1 MSRINTPLLLQ
12 GGLYL
17 LVASIP
23 FEYPERSIPLE
34 IPTLT
39 GAVFLLGT
47 LFYPRRCYGRVPAAV
62 VWFAV
67 YLIAF
72 LLSMIASGGDF
83 AAPAISEFVVVL
95 QGILV
100 LLAAGNLMQDERV
113 ATRALAT
120 LVGACVL
127 DGTHAGGLA
136 DAIGGHVAGHILHG
150 VVDTE
155 ALPFVGFART
165 TSAVWTGGERVS
177 ALGQNAN
184 SAAMILAAGLIAL
197 IGLAYEQ
204 RGSRSR
210 LILTGLLGALLGFA
224 VLETG
229 SRGGLASLVGGV
241 LVFALA
247 ADTLRTRLRNAVIAA
262 LAIALLI
269 LGILHL
275 PVIKNRLE
283 DSMKTGNMA
292 GREQLYPA
300 LWTMFLEK
308 PALGWGPV
316 ANTYEL
322 AARIGERERP
332 LRAARNIVLEL
343 VTATGIIGAI
353 PFLLGGWLCVRAAW
367 RSRRGPHGVL
377 PLALFCSV
385 LISNMSGDWIAAKLI
400 WVVLAGAGDKA
411 FCVGGDLKERQG
423 MTDEVWRAQ
432 HVIFEAGAARVLHC
446 PVPVIAAVEGFAMG
460 GGCELAVLSDFIVA
474 SETAVFAVPEV
485 TLGIFPGIGGTQL
498 LPRIIGGPLAKEM
511 IFTGRRIAA
520 PEAKAI
526 GLVNH
531 LVPAGQARA
540 KALEIAATIAA
551 NGPVAVRQAKKAINW
566 GGETDLETGMALAIE
581 AYNVTVVT
589 EDRME
594 GVRAFNEKR
603 KPRFQGK

>member
-1 MSRINTPLLLQ
+1 MNRIAGSRAGRNTDRLLQ
-12 GGLYL
+12 AGLYL

-47 LFYPRRCYGRVPAAV
+47 LFHPRRCYGRVPAPV
-62 VWFAV
+62 FWFGV

-72 LLSMIASGGDF
+72 LLSMIVSGGEY
-83 AAPAISEFVVVL
+83 ASPAVSEFVVVL
-95 QGILV
+95 QGVLV
-100 LLAAGNLMQDERV
+100 LLAAGNLMRDERV
-113 ATRALAT
+113 ATRAMAA
-120 LVGACVL
+120 LVAACVVR
-127 DGTHAGGLA
+127 G
-136 DAIGGHVAGHILHG
+136 
-150 VVDTE
+150 
-155 ALPFVGFART
+155 ALPFLGFART

-184 SAAMILAAGLIAL
+184 SAAMILAAGLITL
-197 IGLAYEQ
+197 IGLAYGR
-204 RGSRSR
+204 RGSRSG

-308 PALGWGPV
+308 PGLGWGPV

-322 AARIGERERP
+322 ASRIGERERP
-332 LRAARNIVLEL
+332 LRAAHNIVLEL
-343 VTATGIIGAI
+343 LTATGIVGAI
-353 PFLLGGWLCVRAAW
+353 PFLVGSWLCVRAAW

-385 LISNMSGDWIAAKLI
+385 LISNMSGDWIAGKLI
-400 WVVLAGAGDKA
+400 WVVLAYALAGEKWQPTGLRLRMLA
-411 FCVGGDLKERQG
+411 PTRPALSL
-423 MTDEVWRAQ
+423 
-432 HVIFEAGAARVLHC
+432 ARVL
-446 PVPVIAAVEGFAMG
+446 
-460 GGCELAVLSDFIVA
+460 
-474 SETAVFAVPEV
+474 
-485 TLGIFPGIGGTQL
+485 
-498 LPRIIGGPLAKEM
+498 
-511 IFTGRRIAA
+511 AA
-520 PEAKAI
+520 PS
-526 GLVNH
+526 
-531 LVPAGQARA
+531 AG
-540 KALEIAATIAA
+540 
-551 NGPVAVRQAKKAINW
+551 
-566 GGETDLETGMALAIE
+566 D
-581 AYNVTVVT
+581 
-589 EDRME
+589 
-594 GVRAFNEKR
+594 
-603 KPRFQGK
+603 GKF

>member
-47 LFYPRRCYGRVPAAV
+47 LFYPRHCYGRVPAAV

-95 QGILV
+95 QGVLV
-100 LLAAGNLMQDERV
+100 LLAAGNLMQDEKV
-113 ATRALAT
+113 ATRAMAT
-120 LVGACVL
+120 LVGACAVR
-127 DGTHAGGLA
+127 A
-136 DAIGGHVAGHILHG
+136 
-150 VVDTE
+150 
-155 ALPFVGFART
+155 ALPFLGFART

-197 IGLAYEQ
+197 IGLAYGQ

-332 LRAARNIVLEL
+332 LRAAHNIVLEL

-385 LISNMSGDWIAAKLI
+385 LISNMSGDWIAGKLI
-400 WVVLAGAGDKA
+400 WVVLAYA
-411 FCVGGDLKERQG
+411 FASEKWQPSGLRLRVPAPTQPALSL
-423 MTDEVWRAQ
+423 
-432 HVIFEAGAARVLHC
+432 ARV
-446 PVPVIAAVEGFAMG
+446 PAA
-460 GGCELAVLSDFIVA
+460 
-474 SETAVFAVPEV
+474 PN
-485 TLGIFPGIGGTQL
+485 
-498 LPRIIGGPLAKEM
+498 PR
-511 IFTGRRIAA
+511 GRR
-520 PEAKAI
+520 
-526 GLVNH
+526 
-531 LVPAGQARA
+531 
-540 KALEIAATIAA
+540 
-551 NGPVAVRQAKKAINW
+551 
-566 GGETDLETGMALAIE
+566 
-581 AYNVTVVT
+581 
-589 EDRME
+589 
-594 GVRAFNEKR
+594 F
-603 KPRFQGK
+603 